1 MILSLGSITI
11 IRLLIAKGKGGK
23 EMNALQI
30 IGAIGFC
37 ILIIGAIF
45 LSKEWVKT
53 GVTLAAIGGIFGIIG
68 AIGHHAELDSN
79 TPTALDVY
87 RGKTTLEI
95 TYRDSV
101 AIDSTVVY
109 KIR

>member
-1 MILSLGSITI
+1 M
-11 IRLLIAKGKGGK
+11 K
-23 EMNALQI
+23 ALQI
-30 IGAIGFC
+30 IGFIGLG
-37 ILIIGAIF
+37 IVLIGAIF

-53 GVTLAAIGGIFGIIG
+53 GVALAAIGAILGLIG
-68 AIGHHAELDSN
+68 AIWHQWELDKDI
-79 TPTALDVY
+79 PTALDVY

-109 KIR
+109 KVR

>member
-1 MILSLGSITI
+1 MTT
-11 IRLLIAKGKGGK
+11 
-23 EMNALQI
+23 LQI
-30 IGAIGFC
+30 IGFVGLVI
-37 ILIIGAIF
+37 ILIGVIF
-45 LSKEWVKT
+45 LAIERFKI
-53 GVTLAAIGGIFGIIG
+53 GITLVAVGGILGIMG
-68 AIGHHAELDSN
+68 GIGHQAEIDKD

-109 KIR
+109 KVR